1 MRADLHMHSTVSDG
15 TLSVAELVEAVHAA
29 GVDVFALTD
38 HDCIDGMDEARSR
51 ARALG
56 IRHVTGVEIS
66 TRIEG
71 AELHILGYGFDPEH
85 AGLKSALEQ
94 QREARQ
100 NRIPRIIE
108 RLNDMGVAI
117 TVEDVLRVS
126 QAKAIGRPHV
136 ARALVELG
144 VCVDTEDAFRRF
156 LGDSAPAQVRK
167 AVPGPAE
174 AIRWIHEASGKAV
187 WAHPLAKPLQRQG
200 GVATLAAELKH
211 AGLDGIE
218 EVHPGQNPSERRRLR
233 QIASELGLVLTG
245 GSDFHG
251 GTTPAVRLGVG
262 RGNDAVSADVLDAL
276 GIAV

>member
-15 TLSVAELVEAVHAA
+15 TLSVAELVDAVHAA
-29 GVDVFALTD
+29 GVHVFALTD
-38 HDCIDGMDEARSR
+38 HDCIDGMEEARSR

-56 IRHVTGVEIS
+56 IHHVTGVEIS
-66 TRIEG
+66 TRVEG

-85 AGLKSALEQ
+85 QALKEALEQ

-108 RLNDMGVAI
+108 RLNGLGIAI

-144 VCVDTEDAFRRF
+144 VCIDTEDAFRRF

-167 AVPGPAE
+167 AVPGPEE

-187 WAHPLAKPLQRQG
+187 WAHPLAKPIQRQG
-200 GVATLAAELKH
+200 GVATLAAELKR

-218 EVHPGQNPSERRRLR
+218 EIHPGQSPTGRKRIR
-233 QIASELGLVLTG
+233 QIAAELGLALTG

-251 GTTPAVRLGVG
+251 GTTPSVRLGVG
-262 RGNDAVSADVLDAL
+262 RGGDDVNANVLDAL